1 MKALQ
6 CDKCSDKCS
15 WKCIDCLGMSSG
27 TYDVLINDSSTNL
40 RWFCDQCEKSFS
52 NPKMESESVEND
64 QTLSKIDEILK
75 IVEQVLDKAN
85 TADKRLD
92 SIEKQLGDKADI
104 SVMKQ
109 LETRLKKIEEKLDTP
124 NTSNHSRLL
133 NEPSCALSESKKGC
147 PKDPIVANMNEIQD
161 RDRRKSNIFIFNVKE
176 CTGDNTDVRKEYD
189 MAKVTELLSNEMNVM
204 TTVTNPV
211 RLGPKKENMQWPRPL
226 CITVD
231 SEGTKQNILIESKN
245 LQASREET
253 VKRIFMKKDMTP
265 MEREQET
272 SLKNQLSQ
280 KRMQS
285 EESGD
290 QTKWVIRKGRIV
302 KVQ

>member
-1 MKALQ
+1 
-6 CDKCSDKCS
+6 
-15 WKCIDCLGMSSG
+15 
-27 TYDVLINDSSTNL
+27 
-40 RWFCDQCEKSFS
+40 
-52 NPKMESESVEND
+52 
-64 QTLSKIDEILK
+64 
-75 IVEQVLDKAN
+75 
-85 TADKRLD
+85 
-92 SIEKQLGDKADI
+92 
-104 SVMKQ
+104 MKQ

-124 NTSNHSRLL
+124 NTSNHSRML
-133 NEPSCALSESKKGC
+133 NEPSCALSESKKSC

-161 RDRRKSNIFIFNVKE
+161 RDRRKNNIIIFNVKE

-189 MAKVTELLSNEMNVM
+189 MAEVTELLSNEMNVM

-226 CITVD
+226 RITVD
-231 SEGTKQNILIESKN
+231 SEATKWKILKELKN
-245 LQASREET
+245 LQASGEET

-290 QTKWVIRKGRIV
+290 QTKGVIRKGRIV